1 MPTKRASR
9 ALTGAAVLALA
20 GTVGL
25 SACGGGDDGGGSS
38 HLTWYIN
45 PDSGGNDPTKQGQA
59 RIAAECTKASGG
71 RYSISTQVLPNSASD
86 QRQQLLRRLAA
97 GDPGVD
103 IMSLDPVFVAE
114 FAEADFLEPVPADK
128 QASLTEDAVDP
139 IIESA
144 MWKDEMVAAPM
155 WANTQVLWYR
165 KSVAEAAGLD
175 MTKPVTWDQVIEAA
189 SSQKKAIG
197 VQASRYEGYSVWIN
211 ALIEGAGGQIVQN
224 PGATGTDVQL
234 GLETPA
240 GQKAAEIIQ
249 SVSKSGVGGPAL
261 SSSDEPAA
269 LDLFVNNASSGFLL
283 NWPYVWAALAERDLD
298 WVDDVAWARYPQSVA
313 GQDSK
318 PPLGGIE
325 LGVNVASD
333 AKENAW
339 EAIQCITSAEH
350 QKLYML
356 GTGNPAARKAVY
368 DEPEIREMFPM
379 ADLIRESLDNGAPR
393 PITQYYGDI
402 STALQRTWS
411 PPETVTP
418 DSTPA
423 ESTQLIHEVLK
434 GEALL

>member
-1 MPTKRASR
+1 MPTKRATR
-9 ALTGAAVLALA
+9 ALTGAALVALV

-25 SACGGGDDGGGSS
+25 SACGGADDGGGSS
-38 HLTWYIN
+38 NVTWYIN

-59 RIAAECTKASGG
+59 RIAAECTKQSGG
-71 RYSISTQVLPNSASD
+71 KYRITTQVLPNSASD
-86 QRQQLLRRLAA
+86 QRQQLLRRIAA

-114 FAEADFLEPVPADK
+114 FAEAGFLEPVPQDK
-128 QASLTEDAVDP
+128 QAALKEDAVDT
-139 IIESA
+139 IVQAA
-144 MWKDEMVAAPM
+144 MWRDQMVAAPM

-165 KSVAEAAGLD
+165 KSVAQAAGLD
-175 MTKPVTWDQVIEAA
+175 MTKPVTWDQIIEAA
-189 SSQKKAIG
+189 KSQKKVIG
-197 VQASRYEGYSVWIN
+197 VQANRYEGYSVWIN
-211 ALIEGAGGQIVQN
+211 ALVEGAGGQIVEN
-224 PGATGTDVQL
+224 PGATGADLKL

-240 GQKAAEIIQ
+240 GKKAAEIIQ
-249 SVSKSGVGGPAL
+249 SVAQAGVGGPAL
-261 SSSDEPAA
+261 SSTNETTA
-269 LDLFVNNASSGFLL
+269 LDYFANDSTSGFLL
-283 NWPYVWAALAERDLD
+283 NWPYVWAALAERKVD

-313 GQDSK
+313 GEESK

-325 LGVNVASD
+325 LGVNAASD

-339 EAIQCITSAEH
+339 DAIACITSADH
-350 QKLYML
+350 QALYMQ

-368 DEPEIREMFPM
+368 DRPEIREMFPM
-379 ADLIRESLDNGAPR
+379 ADLIRASLDSGAPR

-411 PPETVTP
+411 PPESVNP

-423 ESTQLIHEVLK
+423 ESTQLIQDVLK